1 MNKFRSVASATI
13 IVTVVLAGC
22 ASPAHRQP
30 VVYQPYPSAPQAYP
44 APQTYPA
51 TPSYP
56 AQSQSNYYSYGVVDS
71 IQLRHPANATGAGIG
86 LGAVAGGVVGGV
98 LGNQVGGGRGKKLA
112 TVAGVVG
119 GAMVGH
125 EIEQR
130 NAQTQNVYQIGV
142 RLNSGAYQTF
152 TQESVADLRVGSRVR
167 IENDRV
173 YRY

>member
-1 MNKFRSVASATI
+1 MKKFKSVASVAVISTM
-13 IVTVVLAGC
+13 VLAGC
-22 ASPAHRQP
+22 ASPYQSQP

-51 TPSYP
+51 
-56 AQSQSNYYSYGVVDS
+56 QSQSYSYGVVDS
-71 IQLRHPANATGAGIG
+71 IQVRQAANSAGTGVG

-98 LGNQVGGGRGKKLA
+98 LGNQVGGGRGKQLA

-125 EIEQR
+125 EIQQR
-130 NAQTQNVYQIGV
+130 NAQTHNVYQIGV
-142 RLNSGAYQTF
+142 RLNNGAYQTF
-152 TQESVADLRVGSRVR
+152 TQDSVADLRVGSRVR
-167 IENDRV
+167 IESDRV